1 MYIKTESDK
10 LKADISNALRQWSE
24 DKIESL
30 CANYPHLLP
39 MSVYLRRGVTNYLSH
54 IDSQI
59 DSAVDMLLL
68 FVADDEGVINTDTL
82 INDAVEMFKLSD
94 IHETNIGIF
103 NLTYGAG
110 EILLSLPRNP
120 ILDIFIGNLGQIKLT
135 AEDLLE
141 MKNYLK
147 A

>member
-30 CANYPHLLP
+30 CANYPHLRP

-110 EILLSLPRNP
+110 EILLSLLRNP